1 MKIINL
7 YKNLQERER
16 KLVLISF
23 VLIIFLILYF
33 SFMNVYSSYTRSS
46 INLAK
51 AKSDYEYVYNKVKLF
66 ESSNN
71 KKNLSSENIERIII
85 DNSFQDNIT
94 NLNITEKNSS
104 IYISFLSTNISDA
117 VTLSEKLVNS
127 SNREITNIKYE
138 NFNNKVSAELIFN

>member
-1 MKIINL
+1 MKIINF

-51 AKSDYEYVYNKVKLF
+51 AKSDYEYVHNKVKLF
-66 ESSNN
+66 ESSYN

-94 NLNITEKNSS
+94 DLNITEKNSS

-117 VTLSEKLVNS
+117 VTLSEKLVNT
-127 SNREITNIKYE
+127 SNSEIANIKYE

>member
-1 MKIINL
+1 MKIINF

-51 AKSDYEYVYNKVKLF
+51 AKSDYEYVHNKVKLF
-66 ESSNN
+66 ESSYN

-94 NLNITEKNSS
+94 DLNITEKNSS
-104 IYISFLSTNISDA
+104 IYITFLSTNISDA
-117 VTLSEKLVNS
+117 ITLSEKLVNS
-127 SNREITNIKYE
+127 SNSEIANIKYE

>member
-94 NLNITEKNSS
+94 DLNITEKNSS

-127 SNREITNIKYE
+127 SNSEIANIKYE

>member
-51 AKSDYEYVYNKVKLF
+51 AKSDYEYVHNKVKLF
-66 ESSNN
+66 ESSYN

-94 NLNITEKNSS
+94 DLNITEKNSS

-117 VTLSEKLVNS
+117 VTLSEKLINS

>member
-7 YKNLQERER
+7 YKNLQEREK

-23 VLIIFLILYF
+23 VLIIVLILYF

-94 NLNITEKNSS
+94 DLNITEKNSS

>member
-51 AKSDYEYVYNKVKLF
+51 AKSDYEYVFNKVKLF

-94 NLNITEKNSS
+94 DLNITEKNSS

>member
-94 NLNITEKNSS
+94 DLNITEKNSS

-127 SNREITNIKYE
+127 SNSEITNIKYE

>member
-94 NLNITEKNSS
+94 DLNITEKNSS

-127 SNREITNIKYE
+127 TNSEITNIKYE

>member
-7 YKNLQERER
+7 YKNLQEREK

-71 KKNLSSENIERIII
+71 KNNLSSENIERIII

-94 NLNITEKNSS
+94 DLNITEKNSS

>member
-51 AKSDYEYVYNKVKLF
+51 AKSDYEYVHNKVKLF
-66 ESSNN
+66 ESSYN

-94 NLNITEKNSS
+94 DLNITEKNSS
-104 IYISFLSTNISDA
+104 IYITFLSTNISDA
-117 VTLSEKLVNS
+117 ITLSEKLVNS
-127 SNREITNIKYE
+127 SNSEIANIKYE

>member
-16 KLVLISF
+16 KLVLFSF

-51 AKSDYEYVYNKVKLF
+51 AKSDYEYVHSKVKLF
-66 ESSNN
+66 ESSYN
-71 KKNLSSENIERIII
+71 KKNLNSENIERIII

-94 NLNITEKNSS
+94 DLNITEKNSS

-127 SNREITNIKYE
+127 SNSEITNIKYE

>member
-94 NLNITEKNSS
+94 DLNITEKNSS
-104 IYISFLSTNISDA
+104 IYISLLSTNISDA

>member
-7 YKNLQERER
+7 YKNLQEREK

-51 AKSDYEYVYNKVKLF
+51 AKSDYEYVHNKVKLF
-66 ESSNN
+66 ESSYN

-94 NLNITEKNSS
+94 DLNITEKNSS

-127 SNREITNIKYE
+127 SNSEIANIKYE

>member
-51 AKSDYEYVYNKVKLF
+51 AKSDYEYVHNKVKLF
-66 ESSNN
+66 ESSYN

-94 NLNITEKNSS
+94 DLNITEKNSS

-127 SNREITNIKYE
+127 SNREIANIKYE

>member
-33 SFMNVYSSYTRSS
+33 LFMNVYSSYTRSS

-94 NLNITEKNSS
+94 DLNITEKNSS
-104 IYISFLSTNISDA
+104 IYISFFSTNISDA

>member
-51 AKSDYEYVYNKVKLF
+51 AKSDYEYVHNKVKLF
-66 ESSNN
+66 ESSYN
-71 KKNLSSENIERIII
+71 KKDLSSENIERIII

-104 IYISFLSTNISDA
+104 INISFLSTNISDA

-127 SNREITNIKYE
+127 SNSEITNIKYE
-138 NFNNKVSAELIFN
+138 NFNNKVRAELIFN

>member
-94 NLNITEKNSS
+94 DLNITEKNSS

-138 NFNNKVSAELIFN
+138 NFNNKVTAELIFN

>member
-94 NLNITEKNSS
+94 DLNITEKNSS

-117 VTLSEKLVNS
+117 VTLSENLVNS

>member
-16 KLVLISF
+16 KLVLTSF

-94 NLNITEKNSS
+94 DLNITEKNSS

-127 SNREITNIKYE
+127 SNSEIANIKYE

>member
-51 AKSDYEYVYNKVKLF
+51 AKSDYEYVHNKVKLF
-66 ESSNN
+66 ESSYN

-94 NLNITEKNSS
+94 DLNITEKNSF

-127 SNREITNIKYE
+127 SNSEIANIKYE

>member
-7 YKNLQERER
+7 YKNLQEREK

-51 AKSDYEYVYNKVKLF
+51 AKSDYEYVHNKVKLF
-66 ESSNN
+66 ESSYN
-71 KKNLSSENIERIII
+71 KKNLSNENIERIII

-94 NLNITEKNSS
+94 NLNITETNSS

>member
-66 ESSNN
+66 ESSSN

-94 NLNITEKNSS
+94 DLNITEKNSS

-117 VTLSEKLVNS
+117 VTLSEKLINS

>member
-7 YKNLQERER
+7 YKNLQEREK

-66 ESSNN
+66 ESSFN
-71 KKNLSSENIERIII
+71 KKNLSSDDIEKIII
-85 DNSFQDNIT
+85 DNSLQDKIT
-94 NLNITEKNSS
+94 DLNFTEKNLS
-104 IYISFLSTNISDA
+104 IYINFSSSNISDA
-117 VTLSEKLVNS
+117 ITLSEKLVNS
-127 SNREITNIKYE
+127 SNSEITNIKYQ
-138 NFNNKVSAELIFN
+138 NFNGKVRTELIFN

>member
-51 AKSDYEYVYNKVKLF
+51 AKSDYEYVHNKVKLF
-66 ESSNN
+66 ESSYN

-94 NLNITEKNSS
+94 DLNITEKNSS

-127 SNREITNIKYE
+127 SNSEITNIKYE

>member
-51 AKSDYEYVYNKVKLF
+51 AKSDYEYVHSKVKLF
-66 ESSNN
+66 ESSYN

-94 NLNITEKNSS
+94 DLNITEKNSS
-104 IYISFLSTNISDA
+104 IYISFFSTNISDA